1 MTSFKRILCKID
13 PLTEINLSFLPIGT
27 SLRAIVRKFLPCAH
41 PFTIAYEMSR
51 YSLHDLSEA
60 EFEDLVASICREV
73 LGIAITSFASGPDGG
88 RDAYFEGSAVS
99 FPSKAAPASGKFV
112 IQAKHAQSPVAS
124 CSDSAFKKTL
134 LDKEFPRVKRLFDE
148 NRLTHYILFTN
159 RKKTGGADEHFTDRI
174 QAEVGVQHAWLRGLE
189 DIERELRANPQ
200 IVRNADLD
208 KLRAP
213 LLFTPEDYRDIIE
226 ALFTNRATITNAWDS
241 EHDFRDYPTL
251 PKKNEING
259 VSVEYDT
266 HIREDS
272 MPAFDAIE
280 GFLQNPR
287 NEQIKEQYHAVANEL
302 KGQLIIHQN
311 QFKTFDEALETVPHL
326 IQERS
331 SELQHFARRRL
342 LKIMIHYMYVNCD
355 IGKKS

>member
-1 MTSFKRILCKID
+1 M
-13 PLTEINLSFLPIGT
+13 P
-27 SLRAIVRKFLPCAH
+27 
-41 PFTIAYEMSR
+41 R
-51 YSLHDLSEA
+51 YALHDLSEA
-60 EFEDLVASICREV
+60 EFEDLVTSICREV
-73 LGIAITSFASGPDGG
+73 FGIAITSFAAGPDGG
-88 RDAYFEGSAVS
+88 RDAYFEGTAES
-99 FPSKAAPASGKFV
+99 FPSNAEPAKGKFV
-112 IQAKHAQSPVAS
+112 IQAKHAQSVVAS
-124 CSDSAFKKTL
+124 CSDSTFKKTL
-134 LDKEFPRVKRLFDE
+134 LDKELPRVKRLFDE
-148 NRLTHYILFTN
+148 DRLTHYILFTN

-174 QAEVGVQHAWLRGLE
+174 QAETGVQNAWLRGIE

-200 IVRNADLD
+200 VVKNAGLD
-208 KLRAP
+208 KLRSP
-213 LLFTPEDYRDIIE
+213 LLFTPDDYRDIIE
-226 ALFTNRATITNAWDS
+226 ALYANRATIPTAWDS
-241 EHDFRDYPTL
+241 EHDFKDYPTL

-287 NEQIKEQYHAVANEL
+287 NEQIKEQYHAIANEL
-302 KGQLIIHQN
+302 KGQLIVHQN
-311 QFKTFDEALETVPHL
+311 QFETFDAALETVPQL

-331 SELQHFARRRL
+331 PELQQFARRRL

>member
-13 PLTEINLSFLPIGT
+13 PITEINLSFLPIGT

-112 IQAKHAQSPVAS
+112 IQAKHVQSPVAS

-208 KLRAP
+208 
-213 LLFTPEDYRDIIE
+213 
-226 ALFTNRATITNAWDS
+226 
-241 EHDFRDYPTL
+241 
-251 PKKNEING
+251 
-259 VSVEYDT
+259 
-266 HIREDS
+266 
-272 MPAFDAIE
+272 
-280 GFLQNPR
+280 
-287 NEQIKEQYHAVANEL
+287 
-302 KGQLIIHQN
+302 
-311 QFKTFDEALETVPHL
+311 
-326 IQERS
+326 
-331 SELQHFARRRL
+331 
-342 LKIMIHYMYVNCD
+342 
-355 IGKKS
+355 